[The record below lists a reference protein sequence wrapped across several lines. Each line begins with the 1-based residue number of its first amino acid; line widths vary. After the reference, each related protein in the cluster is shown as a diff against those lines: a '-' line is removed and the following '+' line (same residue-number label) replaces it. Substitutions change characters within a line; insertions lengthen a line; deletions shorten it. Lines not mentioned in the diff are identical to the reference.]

1 MCLLL
6 FAMKAKEIE
15 LKDIISEEQAMN
27 FLRINGS
34 VPRWDTKAY
43 LESIPFHHAANEL
56 QMN

>member
-1 MCLLL
+1 
-6 FAMKAKEIE
+6 MKAKEIE